1 MEDLHEPDL
10 RAFQLHLLASGL
22 TPGTV
27 NTYNSAF
34 RFVYG
39 VVLQRN
45 LNYLMPPRQRVHH
58 ELPNIMDKDELVKFF
73 AAIDNLRD
81 NTIFETIY
89 GSGLRLSEASHLRVR
104 DIDSKNMRLFIYQ
117 GKCGKDRYTLL
128 SQRCLEVLR
137 EYWDAY
143 RPNHPQGYLFY
154 TKAGKQHRKSPSN
167 GATPATAAVGSR

>member
-1 MEDLHEPDL
+1 MLARYYEGRQLEDLHEPDL
-10 RAFQLHLLASGL
+10 RAFQLHLLANGL

-45 LNYLMPPRQRVHH
+45 LNYLMLPHQRVHH
-58 ELPNIMDKDELVKFF
+58 ELPNIMDKNELVKFF

-81 NTIFETIY
+81 KAIFKIIY

-104 DIDSKNMRLFIYQ
+104 DIDSKNMRLFIFQ
-117 GKCGKDRYTLL
+117 VSAARIDTLCSPGAALRCCGNIGM
-128 SQRCLEVLR
+128 
-137 EYWDAY
+137 
-143 RPNHPQGYLFY
+143 PNPVHDPLTCTYG
-154 TKAGKQHRKSPSN
+154 R
-167 GATPATAAVGSR
+167 R